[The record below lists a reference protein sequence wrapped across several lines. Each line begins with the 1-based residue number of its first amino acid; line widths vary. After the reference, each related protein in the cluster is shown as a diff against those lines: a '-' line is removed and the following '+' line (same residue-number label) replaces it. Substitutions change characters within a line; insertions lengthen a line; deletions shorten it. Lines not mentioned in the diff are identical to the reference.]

1 MKIDAIAEHVSPL
14 TLAAARAEFDADMT
28 YLDTAAFG
36 LPPRRSWMALQQA
49 LAQWRAGTA
58 DAVAY
63 DVPVAA
69 ARSAYAD
76 LVGADPSAVA
86 VGSQVSVFAGLIA
99 ANLPDGSEV
108 LTATGDF
115 TSILFPFYTQIGR
128 GIRVREVPLEHI
140 ADAVTSRTTLVAVS
154 AVQSAD
160 GRVAD
165 LDGLHAASHAT
176 GARVLLDTT
185 QAVGWLP
192 VDASRFAYTA
202 CGGYKWLLSPRGTA
216 YFTINPALTGDL
228 TPHYAGWY
236 AGDDPWSSIYGGP
249 LRLASDAR
257 RFDLSP
263 AWHAWVAAAPA
274 VRLLAQVGT
283 QSLHRHA
290 LGLAN
295 RFRAGIGLEPGDS
308 AIVSLATDGAAADA
322 MAAARI
328 KGSAR
333 AGRLRLSFHVS
344 TSDQDAD
351 HAADVLRRHVTS
363 SHPAALRQPFLP
375 RARSPGSVLVP
386 GLLGLDRETAH
397 SGGSRVHRNSEL
409 ITQRGALG
417 GRWASPLSWHGHIAE
432 MRGGGTDG

>member
-1 MKIDAIAEHVSPL
+1 MKIDTAGHDASPV
-14 TLAAARAEFDADMT
+14 TVTAAQAEFDAGVT
-28 YLDTAAFG
+28 YLDTATFG
-36 LPPRRSWMALQQA
+36 LPPRRSWVALQQA

-63 DVPVAA
+63 DLPVAA
-69 ARSAYAD
+69 ARSAYAH
-76 LVGADPSAVA
+76 LVSVDPSAVA
-86 VGSQVSVFAGLIA
+86 VGSQVSMFAGLIA
-99 ANLPDGSEV
+99 ASLPDGSEV

-115 TSILFPFYTQIGR
+115 TSILFPFYAQSGR
-128 GIRVREVPLEHI
+128 GIRVREVPLERLV
-140 ADAVTSRTTLVAVS
+140 DAVTFRTMLVAVS

-165 LDGLHAASHAT
+165 LDALHAASNAT

-216 YFTINPALTGDL
+216 YFTINPTLIDDL

-236 AGDDPWSSIYGGP
+236 AGADQWSSIYGGP

-257 RFDLSP
+257 RFDVSP
-263 AWHAWVAAAPA
+263 AWHAWVGAAPA

-308 AIVSLATDGAAADA
+308 AIVSLATDGAAPDA
-322 MAAARI
+322 MAAAQI

-344 TSDQDAD
+344 TSEQDAD
-351 HAADVLRRHVTS
+351 FAADVLRRHVAS
-363 SHPAALRQPFLP
+363 SQPPARGGPAQRPAARPAPSAAGPLISGATP
-375 RARSPGSVLVP
+375 RAAVAPDP
-386 GLLGLDRETAH
+386 A
-397 SGGSRVHRNSEL
+397 SRAR
-409 ITQRGALG
+409 
-417 GRWASPLSWHGHIAE
+417 
-432 MRGGGTDG
+432 

>member
-1 MKIDAIAEHVSPL
+1 MTIDADAQDASPL
-14 TLAAARAEFDADMT
+14 ALAAARAEFDADVT
-28 YLDTAAFG
+28 YLDTATFG
-36 LPPRRSWMALQQA
+36 LPPRRSWTALQQA

-63 DVPVAA
+63 DLPLAA
-69 ARSAYAD
+69 ARSSYAH
-76 LVGADPSAVA
+76 LAGVDPSVVA

-99 ANLPDGSEV
+99 ANLPGGSEV

-115 TSILFPFYTQIGR
+115 TSILFPFYAQAGR
-128 GIRVREVPLEHI
+128 GIAVREVPLDRI
-140 ADAVTSRTTLVAVS
+140 ADCVTSRTTLVAVS

-165 LDGLHAASHAT
+165 LDALHAASGAT

-216 YFTINPALTGDL
+216 YFTISPALIDDL

-257 RFDLSP
+257 RFDVSP

-283 QSLHRHA
+283 QPLHRHA

-295 RFRAGIGLEPGDS
+295 RFRAGIGLEPAHS
-308 AIVSLATDGAAADA
+308 AIVSLATNGGAADA

-333 AGRLRLSFHVS
+333 DGRLRLSFHVS
-344 TSDQDAD
+344 TNDQDAD
-351 HAADVLRRHVTS
+351 LAADVLRRHIAP
-363 SHPAALRQPFLP
+363 SHAATP
-375 RARSPGSVLVP
+375 
-386 GLLGLDRETAH
+386 
-397 SGGSRVHRNSEL
+397 
-409 ITQRGALG
+409 
-417 GRWASPLSWHGHIAE
+417 
-432 MRGGGTDG
+432 

>member
-1 MKIDAIAEHVSPL
+1 MAEC
-14 TLAAARAEFDADMT
+14 M
-28 YLDTAAFG
+28 
-36 LPPRRSWMALQQA
+36 
-49 LAQWRAGTA
+49 
-58 DAVAY
+58 
-63 DVPVAA
+63 
-69 ARSAYAD
+69 
-76 LVGADPSAVA
+76 
-86 VGSQVSVFAGLIA
+86 
-99 ANLPDGSEV
+99 
-108 LTATGDF
+108 
-115 TSILFPFYTQIGR
+115 
-128 GIRVREVPLEHI
+128 
-140 ADAVTSRTTLVAVS
+140 TSRTTLVAVS

-165 LDGLHAASHAT
+165 LDALHAASRAT

-192 VDASRFAYTA
+192 VNASRFAYTA

-216 YFTINPALTGDL
+216 YFTINPTLIDDL

-236 AGDDPWSSIYGGP
+236 AGDDPWSSVYGGP

-257 RFDLSP
+257 RFDVSP

-295 RFRAGIGLEPGDS
+295 RFRAGIGLEPADS
-308 AIVSLATDGAAADA
+308 AIVSLATDGDAADA

-328 KGSAR
+328 KASAR

-351 HAADVLRRHVTS
+351 LAADVLRRHVTS
-363 SHPAALRQPFLP
+363 RHPATL
-375 RARSPGSVLVP
+375 
-386 GLLGLDRETAH
+386 
-397 SGGSRVHRNSEL
+397 
-409 ITQRGALG
+409 
-417 GRWASPLSWHGHIAE
+417 
-432 MRGGGTDG
+432 

>member
-1 MKIDAIAEHVSPL
+1 MTTDAVVPDAGPITVAD
-14 TLAAARAEFDADMT
+14 ARAEFDADVA
-28 YLDTAAFG
+28 YLDTATFG
-36 LPPRRSWMALQQA
+36 LPPRRSWAALQQA

-63 DVPVAA
+63 DLPVAA
-69 ARSAYAD
+69 ARAAYAQ
-76 LVGADPSAVA
+76 LAGVDPSVVA

-99 ANLPDGSEV
+99 ANLPEGSEV
-108 LTATGDF
+108 LTAAGDF
-115 TSILFPFYTQIGR
+115 TSILFPFHAQAGR
-128 GIRVREVPLEHI
+128 GIRVREVPLDRV

-165 LDGLHAASHAT
+165 LDALHAASRAT

-185 QAVGWLP
+185 QAIGWLP
-192 VDASRFAYTA
+192 VDATRFAYTA

-216 YFTINPALTGDL
+216 YLTISPRLTGGL

-274 VRLLAQVGT
+274 VRLLAQVGA

-290 LGLAN
+290 LALAN

-308 AIVSLATDGAAADA
+308 AIVSLATDADAADA

-344 TSDQDAD
+344 TSEQDAD
-351 HAADVLRRHVTS
+351 HAADVLRRHVI
-363 SHPAALRQPFLP
+363 
-375 RARSPGSVLVP
+375 
-386 GLLGLDRETAH
+386 
-397 SGGSRVHRNSEL
+397 SGRVTTL
-409 ITQRGALG
+409 
-417 GRWASPLSWHGHIAE
+417 
-432 MRGGGTDG
+432 

>member
-1 MKIDAIAEHVSPL
+1 MKIDADAQDPSPV
-14 TLAAARAEFDADMT
+14 TLAAARAEFDADVT
-28 YLDTAAFG
+28 YLDTASFG
-36 LPPRRSWMALQQA
+36 LPPRRSWVALQHA

-58 DAVAY
+58 DPAGY
-63 DVPVAA
+63 DLPVAA
-69 ARSAYAD
+69 ARSAYAR
-76 LVGADPSAVA
+76 LAGVDPSLVA
-86 VGSQVSVFAGLIA
+86 IGSQVSVFAGLIA

-115 TSILFPFYTQIGR
+115 TSILFPFYAQAGR
-128 GIRVREVPLEHI
+128 GIRVREVPLDRI
-140 ADAVTSRTTLVAVS
+140 ADSMTSATTLVAVS

-165 LDGLHAASHAT
+165 LGALHAASRAT

-185 QAVGWLP
+185 QAIGWLP

-216 YFTINPALTGDL
+216 YFTISPALIGEL

-236 AGDDPWSSIYGGP
+236 AGDNPWSSIYGGP

-257 RFDLSP
+257 RFDVSP

-274 VRLLAQVGT
+274 VQLLAQVGT
-283 QSLHRHA
+283 PSLHRHA

-295 RFRAGIGLEPGDS
+295 RFRAAIGLEPADS

-322 MAAARI
+322 LTAARI

-351 HAADVLRRHVTS
+351 LAVDVLRPHLP
-363 SHPAALRQPFLP
+363 PAA
-375 RARSPGSVLVP
+375 
-386 GLLGLDRETAH
+386 
-397 SGGSRVHRNSEL
+397 
-409 ITQRGALG
+409 
-417 GRWASPLSWHGHIAE
+417 
-432 MRGGGTDG
+432 

>member
-1 MKIDAIAEHVSPL
+1 MKIDAVAQDESPV
-14 TLAAARAEFDADMT
+14 TLAAARAEFDAEVT
-28 YLDTAAFG
+28 YLDTASFG
-36 LPPRRSWMALQQA
+36 LPPRRSWMALQHA

-58 DAVAY
+58 DPVAY
-63 DVPVAA
+63 DLPLAA
-69 ARSAYAD
+69 ARSSYAH
-76 LVGADPSAVA
+76 LAGVDPSLVA

-115 TSILFPFYTQIGR
+115 TSILFPFYAQAGR
-128 GIRVREVPLEHI
+128 GIRLREVPLERI
-140 ADAVTSRTTLVAVS
+140 AECVTSATTLVAVS

-165 LDGLHAASHAT
+165 LDALHAASRAT

-216 YFTINPALTGDL
+216 YFTISPALIGEL
-228 TPHYAGWY
+228 TPHYAGWK

-257 RFDLSP
+257 RFDVSP

-274 VRLLAQVGT
+274 LRLLAQVGT

-295 RFRAGIGLEPGDS
+295 RFRAGIGMEPADS

-322 MAAARI
+322 MTAARI
-328 KGSAR
+328 TGSAR

-351 HAADVLRRHVTS
+351 LAADVLRAHVAP
-363 SHPAALRQPFLP
+363 SHAATP
-375 RARSPGSVLVP
+375 
-386 GLLGLDRETAH
+386 
-397 SGGSRVHRNSEL
+397 
-409 ITQRGALG
+409 
-417 GRWASPLSWHGHIAE
+417 
-432 MRGGGTDG
+432 